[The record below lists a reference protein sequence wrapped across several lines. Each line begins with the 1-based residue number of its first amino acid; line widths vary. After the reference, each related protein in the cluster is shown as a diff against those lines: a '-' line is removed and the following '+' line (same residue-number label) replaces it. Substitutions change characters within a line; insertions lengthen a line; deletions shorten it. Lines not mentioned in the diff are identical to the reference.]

1 VEGVCKSNIGEKL
14 AKVWIGCWNK
24 TKQIKKRA
32 VLLLYRLAN
41 FADKKEKMFREI
53 LKKEGGKLCS
63 FEMEFED
70 EFSDAFEFDQDLTI
84 KGAIPLASLLR
95 KKGNKE

>member
-1 VEGVCKSNIGEKL
+1 
-14 AKVWIGCWNK
+14 
-24 TKQIKKRA
+24 
-32 VLLLYRLAN
+32 
-41 FADKKEKMFREI
+41 MFREI

-95 KKGNKE
+95 KKGSKE